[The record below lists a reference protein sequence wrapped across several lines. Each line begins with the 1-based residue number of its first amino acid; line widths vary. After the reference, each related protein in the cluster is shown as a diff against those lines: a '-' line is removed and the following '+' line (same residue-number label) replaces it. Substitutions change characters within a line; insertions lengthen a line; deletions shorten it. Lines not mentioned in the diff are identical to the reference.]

1 MCLHMTTRLLKGKTL
16 SNYDMGAVFKE
27 FYSLE
32 ELINKNQTMAERN
45 YITVRLVTVIEQFFQ
60 KVMEFLLKRYPDR
73 GPQKVTVDTR
83 LFPNIVETG
92 VKYRWINI
100 TNLIIS
106 QTFPFQNTKDINDAM
121 TTYGDAVIF
130 ADDLKQSKK
139 NVNAELSMH
148 NYNKFFD
155 TRHNIV
161 HTIEQRPH
169 LDSRQYY
176 KMTKELLDY
185 TLKRINYYGFYE
197 DIHQVLVHLDKKKE
211 ATKYNKISKHLHNE
225 TKNEYAI
232 ANKFLDDKDYEN
244 AIKHYDKVLIQDPN
258 DIISLY
264 CKGCSFL
271 LFEHY
276 YEAIESFERYLE
288 SSGDKSVC
296 LYLGISLQAIKND
309 EDAIMYFRKALEYEP
324 NDTEA
329 YIKLLVSLSRIGL
342 LPNVVN
348 LADMLL
354 KVEPENAAA
363 LKIKKLTQ
371 NEINRLND
379 NRPET
384 T

>member
-1 MCLHMTTRLLKGKTL
+1 MTTRLLKSKTL
-16 SNYDMGAVFKE
+16 SNYDMGVVFKE
-27 FYSLE
+27 FYNLE
-32 ELINKNQTMAERN
+32 ELINKSQTMAERN

-73 GPQKVTVDTR
+73 CPQKVTVDTR
-83 LFPNIVETG
+83 LFPNIVKTG
-92 VKYRWINI
+92 VEYSWINI

-106 QTFPFQNTKDINDAM
+106 QTFSFQNTRDIADAM
-121 TTYGDAVIF
+121 NTYGDVVIF
-130 ADDLKQSKK
+130 ADNFKQGKK
-139 NVNAELSMH
+139 GIKSSLSQYD
-148 NYNKFFD
+148 YNKFFD
-155 TRHNIV
+155 ARHNIV

-169 LDSRQYY
+169 LDSRRYY
-176 KMTKELLDY
+176 KMTKELLNY
-185 TLKRINYYGFYE
+185 TLKQINYYGFYE
-197 DIHQVLVHLDKKKE
+197 DIHQVLVYLDKKEE
-211 ATKYNKISKHLHNE
+211 ATKYNKISKHLQIE
-225 TKNEYAI
+225 TKNECAI

-288 SSGDKSVC
+288 SSGDKSVY
-296 LYLGISLQAIKND
+296 LYLGMSLQAIKND
-309 EDAIMYFRKALEYEP
+309 EDAIIYFKKAIEYEP
-324 NDTEA
+324 DDTGA
-329 YIKLLVSLSRIGL
+329 YVKLLVSLSRIGL
-342 LPNVVN
+342 LSNVVK

-354 KVEPENAAA
+354 KVEPENIAASE
-363 LKIKKLTQ
+363 IRNLTQ
-371 NEINRLND
+371 DEINRLND